1 MIKILILIILFFAAV
16 EDIKKME
23 VGYIYSAFILA
34 LSFVNFFLKPYIS
47 LKFYLFNSFLVFVVL
62 FLFWLLGGIGGGDVK
77 VLTALSFYAG
87 FRIWDILLF
96 SSVVFLLY
104 SLILCKFKARL
115 PFMPALFI
123 GTIIGLLTKF

>member
-1 MIKILILIILFFAAV
+1 LMTKILILIILFFTAV
-16 EDIKKME
+16 EDMKKME
-23 VGYIYSAFILA
+23 VGHIYPASILA

-47 LKFYLFNSFLVFVVL
+47 LKFYLFNSLLVFAVL

-96 SSVVFLLY
+96 SSTIFLLY
-104 SLILCKFKARL
+104 SLVLLKFKTKL
-115 PFMPALFI
+115 PFMPAVAA
-123 GTIIGLLTKF
+123 GTLLSFL

>member
-23 VGYIYSAFILA
+23 VGYIYPASILA

-47 LKFYLFNSFLVFVVL
+47 LKFYLFNSFLVFAVL

-96 SSVVFLLY
+96 SSMIFLLY
-104 SLILCKFKARL
+104 SLMLRKFKTKL
-115 PFMPALFI
+115 PFMPAIFV
-123 GTIIGLLTKF
+123 GTIGGLFANF

>member
-1 MIKILILIILFFAAV
+1 MIKTLILIILFFAAV

-23 VGYIYSAFILA
+23 VGYIYTASILI
-34 LSFVNFFLKPYIS
+34 LSFVNFFLKPYIN
-47 LKFYLFNSFLVFVVL
+47 LKFYLLNSLLVFAVL

-96 SSVVFLLY
+96 SCTIFLLY
-104 SLILCKFKARL
+104 SLVLLKFKTKL
-115 PFMPALFI
+115 PFMPAVF
-123 GTIIGLLTKF
+123 GGIIGGLFANF

>member
-1 MIKILILIILFFAAV
+1 MTKILILIILFFTAV
-16 EDIKKME
+16 EDMKKME
-23 VGYIYSAFILA
+23 VGHIYPASILA

-47 LKFYLFNSFLVFVVL
+47 LKFYLFNSLLVFAVL

-96 SSVVFLLY
+96 SSTIFLLY
-104 SLILCKFKARL
+104 SLVLLKFKTKL
-115 PFMPALFI
+115 PFMPAVAA
-123 GTIIGLLTKF
+123 GTLLSFL